1 MFISKI
7 SKNAN
12 PFAAIRLVNRSRCGL
27 IVQGFHLNSRLHGGL
42 KLFPGSLFMSN
53 ANDSKTAKP
62 ETTPLMTETTPA
74 DAKAAKEL
82 SDAQIQEVVGGL
94 SPQPLPPR
102 RGDQA

>member
-1 MFISKI
+1 
-7 SKNAN
+7 
-12 PFAAIRLVNRSRCGL
+12 
-27 IVQGFHLNSRLHGGL
+27 
-42 KLFPGSLFMSN
+42 MSN